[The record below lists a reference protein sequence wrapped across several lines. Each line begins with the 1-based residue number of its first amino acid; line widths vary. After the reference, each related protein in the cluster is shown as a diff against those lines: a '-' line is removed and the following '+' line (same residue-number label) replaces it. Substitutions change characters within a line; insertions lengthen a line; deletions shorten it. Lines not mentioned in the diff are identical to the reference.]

1 MTKEDYIRMNRGI
14 NDSKD
19 LPRDYLE
26 NIYDEIAVNEI
37 RMTAPSRGTGP
48 RHSMVGGERRQ
59 PLDWPTY
66 GSCVHTHPHTLT
78 HSHPHTVSEK
88 QRRLAYTQEMAQM
101 AQTAE
106 ALMEGMS
113 NKPSSFTSATHAEHV
128 RGMFKVW
135 RDGGESGRVGGWWKW
150 EGCDGGGEVVD
161 ELHNNNTIFSPLFLP
176 PPPLPS
182 SSPPSLLLPLFPPP
196 PPLPSSS
203 PPSLPP
209 FSPPSLL
216 LPFSPGFLDS
226 ISCSIQCCSPGL
238 R

>member
-1 MTKEDYIRMNRGI
+1 M
-14 NDSKD
+14 
-19 LPRDYLE
+19 
-26 NIYDEIAVNEI
+26 IY
-37 RMTAPSRGTGP
+37 
-48 RHSMVGGERRQ
+48 
-59 PLDWPTY
+59 
-66 GSCVHTHPHTLT
+66 VHMYHTSSHPHTLT

-135 RDGGESGRVGGWWKW
+135 RDGGER
-150 EGCDGGGEVVD
+150 EECEGGGNGRGVMGEGR
-161 ELHNNNTIFSPLFLP
+161 LWMSFIAITIFS
-176 PPPLPS
+176 
-182 SSPPSLLLPLFPPP
+182 LLLC
-196 PPLPSSS
+196 

-209 FSPPSLL
+209 LSSLPPSLPPPSSLPPRSL
-216 LPFSPGFLDS
+216 LCPLSPGFLDS
-226 ISCSIQCCSPGL
+226 ISSSIQCCSPRL